1 MHSQITK
8 LVGRRCL
15 RPVLTAA
22 AVAAMSLPAYAAHS
36 VEKHFPVDG
45 RPLVILQNSSGHV
58 EIKSWNKPEVMVVG
72 DYGSNKNVD
81 IETEQAGSRIEIATR
96 ILNPASKPA
105 ERQTDYEITVP
116 EETQLQIR
124 TESGGIVVESVHGDL
139 TFETIAADVNLQD
152 VGGYLVVN
160 TTEGAIVCTRCD
172 GSIKAESVS
181 GNVQLFQPTMNSVTV
196 HTTAGNILFDGDFL
210 RQGVYILRS
219 DTGNTEVRFGKSSS
233 FDLRAN
239 ALHGTVLNKAAI
251 EPDKHGWKSHLVPH
265 FGSAFASG
273 RSAVGSVGSG
283 DARVDLSSF
292 SGTITI
298 SARN

>member
-1 MHSQITK
+1 MHSQI
-8 LVGRRCL
+8 RRLAGPGCW

-22 AVAAMSLPAYAAHS
+22 AVVAMSLPAAAHS
-36 VEKHFPVDG
+36 VEKHFPVEG
-45 RPLVILQNSSGHV
+45 RPLVILQNSNGHV
-58 EIKSWNKPEVMVVG
+58 EIKSWKKAEVMVIG

-81 IETEQAGSRIEIATR
+81 IETEQAGSRIEIGTH

-105 ERQTDYEITVP
+105 ERQTDYQITVP
-116 EETQLQIR
+116 EESELQIR

-181 GNVQLFQPTMNSVTV
+181 GNVQLFQPVMNSVTL

-210 RQGVYILRS
+210 RRGVYILRS
-219 DTGNTEVRFGKSSS
+219 DTGNTEVRFGKASS

-239 ALHGTVLNKAAI
+239 ALHGTVVNKAAL
-251 EPDKHGWKSHLVPH
+251 EPDKHGWKSHLPH
-265 FGSAFASG
+265 FGTAFASG
-273 RSAVGSVGSG
+273 RSAFGSVGAG

-298 SARN
+298 AARD